1 METLTIKV
9 NTSVS
14 KGQKLITLISDLSK
28 DGVVSIEKTKTPK
41 HKTGL
46 DKSLDEIKAGRVYK
60 AKNVADLMSKI
71 K

>member
-14 KGQKLITLISDLSK
+14 KGQKLINLISELSK
-28 DGVVSIEKTKTPK
+28 DGVVSIEKSKT
-41 HKTGL
+41 HNTKTGL

-60 AKNVADLMSKI
+60 AKDVADLMSKI

>member
-9 NTSVS
+9 NTSLS
-14 KGQKLITLISDLSK
+14 KGKKLINLISDLSK
-28 DGVVSIEKTKTPK
+28 DGVVSIEKAKTRIT
-41 HKTGL
+41 KTGL

>member
-14 KGQKLITLISDLSK
+14 KGQKLINLINDLSK
-28 DGVVSIEKTKTPK
+28 DGVVSIEKSKTLKP
-41 HKTGL
+41 KTGL

>member
-14 KGQKLITLISDLSK
+14 KGQKLINLISELSK
-28 DGVVSIEKTKTPK
+28 DGVVSIEKSKT
-41 HKTGL
+41 HSTKTGL

-60 AKNVADLMSKI
+60 AKDVADLMSKI

>member
-14 KGQKLITLISDLSK
+14 KGQQLMTLISDLSK
-28 DGVVSIEKTKTPK
+28 DGIVSIEKTKTHKP
-41 HKTGL
+41 KTGL

>member
-9 NTSVS
+9 NTSLS
-14 KGQKLITLISDLSK
+14 KGKELINLISDLSK
-28 DGVVSIEKTKTPK
+28 DGVVSIEKAKTRIP
-41 HKTGL
+41 KTGL

-60 AKNVADLMSKI
+60 AKSVADLMSKI

>member
-14 KGQKLITLISDLSK
+14 KGQKLINLINDLSK
-28 DGVVSIEKTKTPK
+28 DGVVSIEKSKTLKP
-41 HKTGL
+41 KTG
-46 DKSLDEIKAGRVYK
+46 LDEIKAGRVYK